1 MLIQGTN
8 VPIKIVF
15 DMSVA
20 GFPNIVATLWSGTKL
35 LKMWELEDMIVQ
47 GDTIYLPLDEDETRK
62 FKKGK
67 LRLEAKGLNSSGQ
80 TVFWQKATIEVGDR
94 NDKDINLIN

>member
-20 GFPNIVATLWSGTKL
+20 GFPKIVATLWSGTKL
-35 LKMWELEDMIVQ
+35 LKTWELEDMTVQ

-67 LRLEAKGLNSSGQ
+67 LRLETKGLNSSGQ
-80 TVFWQKATIEVGDR
+80 TVFWEEAIIEVGER
-94 NDKDINLIN
+94 KDKDIDLVN